1 MEAFVLTGY
10 AQKVLSNCSKIIVD
24 VEQTLLRYM
33 RKGGYL

>member
-1 MEAFVLTGY
+1 METSIFTGY